1 VQPITKEYVESILK
15 DQKITLKSTQKKLCF
30 PIINRIYK
38 KMKSGIKF
46 SAIKVD
52 ENLIIDGHHR
62 YIASIMAEVPLE
74 LIPSN
79 KTSATTIIE
88 WSQILL
94 DSEDWDTTAK
104 INMLNAID
112 AEFNNISFEK
122 LDELTK

>member
-1 VQPITKEYVESILK
+1 VQQITKEYEETILK

-79 KTSATTIIE
+79 KTSATTIFD

>member
-1 VQPITKEYVESILK
+1 
-15 DQKITLKSTQKKLCF
+15 
-30 PIINRIYK
+30 
-38 KMKSGIKF
+38 
-46 SAIKVD
+46 
-52 ENLIIDGHHR
+52 
-62 YIASIMAEVPLE
+62 MAEFPLE

-79 KTSATTIIE
+79 KTSATTIID

>member
-62 YIASIMAEVPLE
+62 YIASIMAEFPLE

-94 DSEDWDTTAK
+94 DGEDWDTTAK

>member
-1 VQPITKEYVESILK
+1 VQPITKEYVETILK

-79 KTSATTIIE
+79 MTSATTIID

>member
-1 VQPITKEYVESILK
+1 VQPITKEYVEAILK
-15 DQKITLKSTQKKLCF
+15 EQKITLKSTQKKLCF
-30 PIINRIYK
+30 PIIKRIYK

-62 YIASIMAEVPLE
+62 YIASIMAEVTLE

>member
-1 VQPITKEYVESILK
+1 MQPITKEYVEAILK
-15 DQKITLKSTQKKLCF
+15 EQKITLKSTQKKLCF
-30 PIINRIYK
+30 PIIKRIYK

-62 YIASIMAEVPLE
+62 YIASIMAEVTLE

>member
-1 VQPITKEYVESILK
+1 MQPITKEYVETILK

-46 SAIKVD
+46 SPIKVD

-79 KTSATTIIE
+79 KTSATTIID

>member
-1 VQPITKEYVESILK
+1 MQPITKEYVEAILK
-15 DQKITLKSTQKKLCF
+15 EQKITLKSTQKKLCF

-62 YIASIMAEVPLE
+62 YIASIMAEVTLE

-79 KTSATTIIE
+79 KTSATTIID
-88 WSQILL
+88 WSIILL

>member
-1 VQPITKEYVESILK
+1 VQPITKEYVETILK

-46 SAIKVD
+46 SPIKVD

-79 KTSATTIIE
+79 KTSATTIID

>member
-1 VQPITKEYVESILK
+1 MQQITKEYEETILK

-79 KTSATTIIE
+79 KTSATTIFD

>member
-1 VQPITKEYVESILK
+1 MQPITKEYVESILK

>member
-15 DQKITLKSTQKKLCF
+15 NQKITLKSTQKKLCF

-62 YIASIMAEVPLE
+62 YIAAIMAEFPLE

-79 KTSATTIIE
+79 KTSATTIID

>member
-1 VQPITKEYVESILK
+1 VQQITKEYVETILK

-79 KTSATTIIE
+79 MTSATTIID

>member
-1 VQPITKEYVESILK
+1 MQPITKEYVESILK

-79 KTSATTIIE
+79 KTSATIIIE

>member
-1 VQPITKEYVESILK
+1 MQPITKEYVESILK
-15 DQKITLKSTQKKLCF
+15 NQKITLKSTQKKLCF

-62 YIASIMAEVPLE
+62 YIAAIMAEFPLE

-79 KTSATTIIE
+79 KTSATTIID

>member
-1 VQPITKEYVESILK
+1 MQPITKEYVESILK

-62 YIASIMAEVPLE
+62 YIASIMAEFPLE

-94 DSEDWDTTAK
+94 DGEDWDTTAK

>member
-1 VQPITKEYVESILK
+1 VQPITKEYVEAILK
-15 DQKITLKSTQKKLCF
+15 EQKITLKSTQKKLCF

-62 YIASIMAEVPLE
+62 YIASIMAEVTLE

-79 KTSATTIIE
+79 KTSATTIID
-88 WSQILL
+88 WSIILL

>member
-1 VQPITKEYVESILK
+1 MQQITKEYEETILK

-74 LIPSN
+74 LSPSN
-79 KTSATTIIE
+79 MTSATTIID

>member
-1 VQPITKEYVESILK
+1 MQPITKEYVETILK

-79 KTSATTIIE
+79 MTSATTIID

>member
-1 VQPITKEYVESILK
+1 MQQITKEYVETILK

-79 KTSATTIIE
+79 MTSATTIID

>member
-1 VQPITKEYVESILK
+1 MQPITKEYVESILK
-15 DQKITLKSTQKKLCF
+15 NQKITLKSTQKKLCF

-62 YIASIMAEVPLE
+62 YIAAIMAEFPLE

-79 KTSATTIIE
+79 KTSATTIID

-104 INMLNAID
+104 INMLNAVD

>member
-79 KTSATTIIE
+79 KTSATIIIE